1 MEMRAGLVGRKLGM
15 TQIFTEDGKRIP
27 VTVLEM
33 GPCPVISRRETAV
46 DGYNAVQLGFEE
58 MKASRVSKPQ
68 RGQFAKANVVPQR
81 VLREFRVAEP
91 VSYEVGQTLT
101 VAQFQVGQ
109 FVDITGKSVGKG
121 FAGVMKRHGYGGG
134 RASHGAHKVHRSGGS
149 IGQCQS
155 PGRVFKNKKM
165 AGHMGD
171 NMISV
176 QNLKVAVVDVE
187 NNLLVVKGSVPGT
200 HGGLVVVR
208 DAVKKS

>member
-1 MEMRAGLVGRKLGM
+1 MRAGLVGRKLGM

-27 VTVLEM
+27 VTVLQV
-33 GPCPVISRRETAV
+33 GPCPVVARMESAKN
-46 DGYNAVQLGFEE
+46 GYNAVQLGFEE
-58 MKASRVSKPQ
+58 MKASRVSKPE
-68 RGQFAKANVVPQR
+68 RGHFAKANVVPHR
-81 VLREFRVAEP
+81 ILREFRVDEP
-91 VSYEVGQTLT
+91 VSYEIGQTLT
-101 VAQFQVGQ
+101 VDQFQVGQ
-109 FVDITGKSVGKG
+109 FVDITGRSVGKG

-155 PGRVFKNKKM
+155 PGRVFRNKGM

-171 NMISV
+171 DTVSV
-176 QNLKVAVVDVE
+176 QNLKIAVVDVE
-187 NNLLVVKGSVPGT
+187 NNLLVVKGSVPGS